1 MPKSRSA
8 TAAAPRDSTE
18 QRSPVQRVQDA
29 ADALLRAA
37 MECCHQHD
45 RIARI
50 VAKAALEDE
59 VTAAQRMCEA
69 CHEALATMSQ
79 AYEAASSDIRPSGK
93 DEVWWHKAN
102 ALWHAAREY
111 SRRHA
116 GCEAMNRKVSS
127 KHSSEQLASMQMEY
141 ELLASAML
149 ALRQAADAYCR
160 TRPELA

>member
-8 TAAAPRDSTE
+8 TAPAPRDSTE

-102 ALWHAAREY
+102 ALWLASREY
-111 SRRHA
+111 LRRNGGCDDASRKLKEHGPERLGELHA
-116 GCEAMNRKVSS
+116 
-127 KHSSEQLASMQMEY
+127 EY
-141 ELLASAML
+141 ELEASALL
-149 ALRQAADAYCR
+149 ALRQAADAYKGD
-160 TRPELA
+160 RPTAA